1 MKEILIIC
9 CKDLELNSR
18 VIRIAESLVN
28 IDCNITVIC
37 LKKPSH
43 AKFNNNIKYLEINPI
58 TNINVFKIKSFFESL
73 EYMIIKIFTIIQYLN
88 FDVNNK
94 VFINLKKFRSLYLR
108 KSLNKLIS
116 FNSFIIKSFFFF

>member
-9 CKDLELNSR
+9 YKDLELNSR
-18 VIRIAESLVN
+18 VIRLAESLSN

-58 TNINVFKIKSFFESL
+58 TNINVFKIKKFF
-73 EYMIIKIFTIIQYLN
+73 LN
-88 FDVNNK
+88 Q
-94 VFINLKKFRSLYLR
+94 
-108 KSLNKLIS
+108 LNI
-116 FNSFIIKSFFFF
+116 